1 MTTPGT
7 GEARKTVTV
16 LFCDVTGSTALGER
30 LDPEALREVIQRY
43 FEEMRAVVE
52 RHGGTVEKFIGDAVM
67 AVFGVPRVREDDALR
82 AVRAAVD
89 MQSALAEANVTFERD
104 LGVRIQARIGVHT
117 GEVIAGDPATGGSF
131 VSGDAV
137 NVAARL
143 EQAAEPGEILIGET
157 THRLVRAAVIAEPL
171 PPAQLKGK
179 SELVAAFRLV
189 VVEPGSEMLPR
200 RLDAPL
206 VGRERELES
215 LKNAFEEAAGA
226 SKVNLLTVIGE
237 AGLGK
242 SRLALE
248 LLSAVE
254 GKSRVLRGR
263 CLPYGEGIT
272 FWPVNEILEA
282 AAGVEATGSK
292 ADACAK
298 VQDLLPPEH
307 AALGRRL
314 AAMLGGGGASGAI
327 QETFLAVRRWLEH
340 YAAEKPVVIV
350 FDDIQWGEGAFLDLV
365 QYLATFV
372 TASPLFLLC
381 LARPE
386 LFEVRPDWAE
396 VGSTI
401 RLEPLGE
408 TSSAAMIAN
417 LLGSDRTNDEVSATI
432 LRATAGNPLF
442 IEEMLRMLVDHGAI
456 ALREGR
462 WVVGEDLAT
471 VGTPETVQA
480 VIAARLDRLD
490 PADRKVL
497 QVASVVGEVFWWGA
511 VADLADDA
519 APAETGRRLQALA
532 RKDLI
537 RPDVD
542 ASFGED
548 SFRFGHLLIRDVA
561 YESLPKRARAAMHE
575 RFARWVADRAGERSA
590 EYDEIIGYHAE
601 MAHRYLSELA
611 PSDERIAAL
620 GATAADRLASA
631 GERAIARGDMPA
643 TRNLLSRAVSLLP
656 ATDARRVGLLMMLAN
671 ALSEGGSLGDA
682 LRAYEEAIE
691 GARAIGDGRG
701 ELLAMIRRVTVH
713 MLSSATA
720 THDGAL
726 AEAERL
732 RPLFEAMDDA
742 TGLAETFRVIGIVYI
757 WAGRCQDAI
766 EVLGRARA
774 HARRAGDRPLEHDL
788 TDLESLAIREGP
800 TPAEDGLRR
809 IRARSADYAEE
820 GVLQDWRTPAY
831 LSELEAMRGRF
842 AEARSLAEQSIGIAK
857 ELGLE
862 MKLAGGLLR
871 AKAFVEWLS
880 GNLSAAENVLQE
892 GVDILVRIKDLGH
905 LASVAPD
912 LALVL
917 LAMEGRDQDALRV
930 LELGEAAMIDED
942 VDAQVRA
949 RSARARL
956 HARFGDVALAE
967 RYARDAVARA
977 WATDYANLRAL
988 SVEALADV
996 LHRAGRIDEAAE
1008 SLERAI
1014 EVQDAKG
1021 NIVAA
1026 EADRRLLAERRA
1038 MTTPRER

>member
-1 MTTPGT
+1 MTTAGS
-7 GEARKTVTV
+7 GQARKTVTV
-16 LFCDVTGSTALGER
+16 LFCDLTGSTALGEQ

-43 FEEMRAVVE
+43 FDEMRSVIE

-89 MQSALAEANVTFERD
+89 MQSALGDANVAFERD
-104 LGVRIQARIGVHT
+104 LGVRIEARIGVHT

-179 SELVAAFRLV
+179 AEPVAAYRLV

-206 VGRERELES
+206 VGRERELET
-215 LKNAFEEAAGA
+215 LKNAFEKAAGA
-226 SKVNLLTVIGE
+226 SQVHLLTVIGE

-272 FWPVNEILEA
+272 FWPVNEILET
-282 AAGVEATGSK
+282 AAGIEATGSK
-292 ADACAK
+292 DDACAK

-327 QETFLAVRRWLEH
+327 QETFLAVRRWLEY

-372 TASPLFLLC
+372 AASPLFLLC

-386 LFEVRPDWAE
+386 LLEVRPDWAE

-401 RLEPLGE
+401 RLEPLE
-408 TSSAAMIAN
+408 ATSSAAMIAN
-417 LLGSDRTNDEVSATI
+417 LLGGDRTNDEVSATI
-432 LRATAGNPLF
+432 VSAAAGNPLF

-519 APAETGRRLQALA
+519 APAETGRRLQGLV

-537 RPDVD
+537 RPDADV
-542 ASFGED
+542 SFGED

-561 YESLPKRARAAMHE
+561 YESLPKRARAALHE
-575 RFARWVADRAGERSA
+575 RFAGWVADRAGERSA

-601 MAHRYLSELA
+601 LAHRYLRELA
-611 PSDERIAAL
+611 PTDERIAAL
-620 GATAADRLASA
+620 GVTAAGRLASA
-631 GERAIARGDMPA
+631 GERALARGDMPA
-643 TRNLLSRAVSLLP
+643 TRNLLSRAVSLHP

-691 GARAIGDGRG
+691 GARAIGDVRG
-701 ELLAMIRRVTVH
+701 ELLAVIRRVTVH

-720 THDGAL
+720 THHEAL

-732 RPLFEAMDDA
+732 RPLFEAMDDD
-742 TGLAETFRVIGIVYI
+742 TGLAETFRVIGIVHI

-766 EVLGRARA
+766 EVLGMAQA
-774 HARRAGDRPLEHDL
+774 HARRAGDRRLERDL
-788 TDLESLAIREGP
+788 MFWECLAIREGP
-800 TPAEDGLRR
+800 MPAEDGLRR

-820 GVLQDWRTPAY
+820 AVLQDWTPAY

-842 AEARSLAEQSIGIAK
+842 AEARSLAEESISVAK

-862 MKLAGGLLR
+862 VKLAAGLLR

-880 GNLSAAENVLQE
+880 GNLAAAENVLRQ
-892 GVDILVRIKDLGH
+892 GVDILVRIKDVGH

-917 LAMEGRDQDALRV
+917 LDMEGRDQEALRV
-930 LELGEAAMIDED
+930 LELGEAGMIEED

-956 HARFGDVALAE
+956 HARLGDVVLAE
-967 RYARDAVARA
+967 RYAREAVARA

-996 LHRAGRIDEAAE
+996 LHRAGRIDESAE
-1008 SLERAI
+1008 ALERAI

-1026 EADRRLLAERRA
+1026 EADRRLLAEHRA
-1038 MTTPRER
+1038 TTTPRER